1 MKAMKNRNSI
11 LIAGPCSAE
20 TKEQVIKTAKKINQE
35 INIDFLRAG
44 IWKPRTRPNSF
55 EGIGEKGLK
64 WLKEA
69 GRVINKPVITEVAS
83 TSHVEAAL
91 KTEIDALW
99 LGART
104 TVNPF
109 LTEEISESL
118 RGVDM
123 PIAIKNPIN
132 PDINLWIG
140 AFERIHQKTK
150 GDIILIHRGFSYFGK
165 SEYRNNPNW
174 EIPIEMMR
182 RYPGISMICDP
193 SHISGNVK
201 LIPIIA
207 QKAIDL
213 NMNGLMIE
221 THIDPK
227 NAKSDAKQQ
236 ITPIELK
243 KIISALVFKEEFS
256 INENFTNA
264 LQLLRSKIDTVD
276 NEIINLFAQRFKIIE
291 EIGDYKKDNKITV
304 YQPERWNEIIK
315 SRIETS
321 KFHELNIAFIQEYMD
336 LIHKESIR
344 VQTQILNKK

>member
-140 AFERIHQKTK
+140 AFERIHQKHPLK
-150 GDIILIHRGFSYFGK
+150 LFDF
-165 SEYRNNPNW
+165 N
-174 EIPIEMMR
+174 IP
-182 RYPGISMICDP
+182 
-193 SHISGNVK
+193 
-201 LIPIIA
+201 
-207 QKAIDL
+207 
-213 NMNGLMIE
+213 
-221 THIDPK
+221 
-227 NAKSDAKQQ
+227 
-236 ITPIELK
+236 
-243 KIISALVFKEEFS
+243 
-256 INENFTNA
+256 
-264 LQLLRSKIDTVD
+264 SKIFC
-276 NEIINLFAQRFKIIE
+276 L
-291 EIGDYKKDNKITV
+291 
-304 YQPERWNEIIK
+304 
-315 SRIETS
+315 S
-321 KFHELNIAFIQEYMD
+321 
-336 LIHKESIR
+336 
-344 VQTQILNKK
+344 